1 MTPIKMLDPK
11 KVNIVFFGT
20 PEFAAH
26 QLEVLISEHYNVV
39 AVVTAP
45 DRGAGRGQKTKP
57 SAVKELAIAH
67 EIKIFQPQNL
77 KDETFT
83 NSLTHIKAHLFV
95 VVAFRMLPKL
105 VWSIPEYGTFNLH
118 ASLLPDYRGAAPI
131 NWALINGEKKT
142 GVSTFLI
149 DHKIDTGDV
158 LLQEEVEI
166 QKEDDLKS
174 LHDKLMLLG
183 GPLITKTIKGL
194 VEGSVVAQKQ
204 KQNFNLKSAPKL
216 NQENTKIDWKQNGGH
231 IENLIKGLSPYPAAW
246 THFVEDDQ
254 IFRLKIYKATYLNQK
269 HQLQA
274 GHFNIKDQ
282 KINIAVPD
290 GYIVVD
296 ELQFP
301 NKKRMNVKDL
311 LNGRKLKENAF
322 FE

>member
-26 QLEVLISEHYNVV
+26 QLEVLISEYYNVV

-57 SAVKELAIAH
+57 SAVKELAISH

-77 KDETFT
+77 KDETFI
-83 NSLTHIKAHLFV
+83 NSLTHIKAQLFV

-194 VEGSVVAQKQ
+194 VEGSVVAKKQ

-216 NQENTKIDWKQNGGH
+216 NQENTKIDWKQNGGR

-254 IFRLKIYKATYLNQK
+254 IVRLKIYKATYLNQK

>member
-1 MTPIKMLDPK
+1 MTPIKVLDPK

-67 EIKIFQPQNL
+67 EIKIFQPPNL
-77 KDETFT
+77 KDETFI
-83 NSLTHIKAHLFV
+83 NSLAHIKAHLFV

-174 LHDKLMLLG
+174 LHHKLMLLG

-194 VEGSVVAQKQ
+194 VEGSVVAKKQ
-204 KQNFNLKSAPKL
+204 KQNFHLKSAPKL

-274 GHFNIKDQ
+274 GHFDIKDQ

>member
-1 MTPIKMLDPK
+1 MTPIKVLDPK
-11 KVNIVFFGT
+11 KINIVFFGT

-26 QLEVLISEHYNVV
+26 QLEVLINNNYNIV

-45 DRGAGRGQKTKP
+45 DRGAGRGRKTKP
-57 SAVKELAIAH
+57 SAVKELALAH
-67 EIKIFQPQNL
+67 HIEIFQPPNL
-77 KDETFT
+77 KDETFI
-83 NSLTHIKAHLFV
+83 NSLAHIKAQLFV

-105 VWSIPEYGTFNLH
+105 VWSMPEYGTFNLH
-118 ASLLPDYRGAAPI
+118 ASLLPNYRGAAPI

-158 LLQEEVEI
+158 LMQEELDI

-174 LHDKLMLLG
+174 VHDKLMLLG
-183 GPLITKTIKGL
+183 GPLITKTINCL
-194 VEGSVVAQKQ
+194 VEGSVVAKKQ
-204 KQNFNLKSAPKL
+204 QPNLNLKSAPKL
-216 NQENTKIDWKQNGGH
+216 NNENTRIDWKQNGGD

-246 THFVEDDQ
+246 TNFVEDDQ
-254 IFRLKIYKATYLNQK
+254 IFRLKIYKASYLNQK
-269 HQLQA
+269 HQLQV
-274 GHFNIKDQ
+274 GHFNINDQ
-282 KINIAVPD
+282 KINIAVGD

-301 NKKRMNVKDL
+301 NKKRMSVKDL
-311 LNGRKLKENAF
+311 LNGRKLNEYAF

>member
-194 VEGSVVAQKQ
+194 VEGSVVAKKQ

-274 GHFNIKDQ
+274 GHFDIKDQ

>member
-1 MTPIKMLDPK
+1 MTPIKVLNPK
-11 KVNIVFFGT
+11 KINIVFFGT

-26 QLEVLISEHYNVV
+26 QLEVLINNNYNVV

-45 DRGAGRGQKTKP
+45 DRGSGRGQKTKP
-57 SAVKELAIAH
+57 SAVKELALAH
-67 EIKIFQPQNL
+67 HIDIFQPPNL
-77 KDETFT
+77 KDETFI
-83 NSLTHIKAHLFV
+83 NSLAHIKAQLFV

-105 VWSIPEYGTFNLH
+105 VWSMPEYGTFNLH
-118 ASLLPDYRGAAPI
+118 ASLLPNYRGAAPI

-158 LLQEEVEI
+158 LMQEELDI

-183 GPLITKTIKGL
+183 GPLITKTINCL
-194 VEGSVVAQKQ
+194 VEGSVVAKKQ
-204 KQNFNLKSAPKL
+204 KQNLNLKSAPKL
-216 NQENTKIDWKQNGGH
+216 NNENTRIDWKQNGGD

-254 IFRLKIYKATYLNQK
+254 IFRLKIYKASYLNQK
-269 HQLQA
+269 HQLQV
-274 GHFNIKDQ
+274 GHFNISDQ
-282 KINIAVPD
+282 KINIAVRD

-301 NKKRMNVKDL
+301 NKKRMSAKDL
-311 LNGRKLKENAF
+311 LNGRKLNEYAF